1 MVATIAI
8 SLTAKQGA
16 ISRIVPTLDRRA
28 RAVTSHGLVRYVVTE
43 YGIAYLHGKSIRERA
58 KSLIEIAH
66 PDFRNQ
72 LYEYCEKT
80 KWRQNPRYRLQRHNN
95 DECKGCGLGMPR
107 EFRKLDIPLH
117 TQAPDSRQTVTP

>member
-1 MVATIAI
+1 MTTIAI

-16 ISRIVPTLDRRA
+16 ISRIVPTLDRGA
-28 RAVTSHGLVRYVVTE
+28 RVVTSHGLVRYVVTE

-58 KSLIEIAH
+58 KSLIEIAN

-80 KWRQNPRYRLQRHNN
+80 KWLQNPQ
-95 DECKGCGLGMPR
+95 P
-107 EFRKLDIPLH
+107 I
-117 TQAPDSRQTVTP
+117 QTAASQ